1 MNTNQYHSQTR
12 LPSLKPCGPEHCGV
26 LCPRSLPSW
35 ANRPAIVDPTRLVKT
50 SEHVLQ
56 HVAENHGKSW
66 KIMEKSW
73 KNHGKSW
80 KKHGKSWKIIV
91 SWDDF
96 SIPNMMGKYGKVNPN
111 SHGSSHHQS
120 AGEDL
125 LLGIAV
131 IKFPGAAVMF
141 GETM

>member
-1 MNTNQYHSQTR
+1 MNTNQSHSQTR

-66 KIMEKSW
+66 KNHGKIMENHGKNME
-73 KNHGKSW
+73 NHGKS
-80 KKHGKSWKIIV
+80 
-91 SWDDF
+91 
-96 SIPNMMGKYGKVNPN
+96 
-111 SHGSSHHQS
+111 SSV
-120 AGEDL
+120 GM
-125 LLGIAV
+125 I
-131 IKFPGAAVMF
+131 FPF
-141 GETM
+141 PI